1 MGAARS
7 FITTNDPALR
17 TGVNSAHKETTFTM
31 ALPGKTL
38 LKPRVH
44 RHVVETLAQR
54 ILGDHYAPGSALPP
68 EPELCQAFGVS
79 RSAVRE
85 AVKVLD
91 SKGMVITRPRTGTR
105 VRPREDWNLLDPDV
119 LAWSM
124 LLQPSAE
131 LVLSLIEARQVIE
144 PAAARL
150 AAVRANAD
158 AIAPMQDA
166 FERMSHFLAAA
177 DFDAFNKADIDFHTA
192 LLRASG
198 NIVFQQLSN
207 TIGAAL
213 AYSFRLTMTHSR
225 EPGASLPNHGEVIN
239 RIRER
244 DSIGAFEAMTKLLDI
259 AAIDA
264 GLGHRTDAAAG
275 LR

>member
-1 MGAARS
+1 MTLAE
-7 FITTNDPALR
+7 PA
-17 TGVNSAHKETTFTM
+17 KPM
-31 ALPGKTL
+31 

-44 RHVVETLAQR
+44 RHVVKTLAQR
-54 ILGDHYAPGSALPP
+54 ILGNEFAPGMALPP
-68 EPELCQAFGVS
+68 EPDLCQSFNVS

-91 SKGMVITRPRTGTR
+91 SKGMVTTRPRTGTI

-124 LLQPSAE
+124 ELHPSAE

-150 AAVRANAD
+150 AALRASAAD
-158 AIAPMQDA
+158 IVPLEDA
-166 FERMSHFLAAA
+166 FARMGRFKAAQ
-177 DFDAFNKADIDFHTA
+177 DFEAFNKADIDFHTA

-213 AYSFRLTMTHSR
+213 AYSFRLTISRAR
-225 EPGASLPNHGEVIN
+225 EPGASLPNHGEVIE
-239 RIRER
+239 RIRLR
-244 DSIGAFEAMTKLLDI
+244 DSEGAYASMARLLNIAIVDLGIGQSTP
-259 AAIDA
+259 
-264 GLGHRTDAAAG
+264 
-275 LR
+275 